1 MRWAIATWAAVLLAS
16 PGAIAQ
22 PTSGEVRTLIAPDAA
37 IDAATYRQ
45 YQECLARIPLNQDL
59 NRTASARDACRQK
72 AMQHAYRVPP
82 SREQAGRK
90 DDQGFRSIP
99 SATERAAAQDQK
111 LESLRTTRP

>member
-1 MRWAIATWAAVLLAS
+1 MRCAIAALAAMLLAGS
-16 PGAIAQ
+16 SAIAQ

-45 YQECLARIPLNQDL
+45 YQECLARIPLSQDL

-82 SREQAGRK
+82 SREQAGGK
-90 DDQGFRSIP
+90 DEQGFRSIP
-99 SATERAAAQDQK
+99 SVKERAAAQDQK